1 MVYIPY
7 YQIQQ
12 IQIMLT
18 LSLSTPILL
27 DSQIER
33 SVTLNCK
40 ASVLQLP
47 GGQTKQEV
55 NHKSLFVYMIK
66 TKIRTK
72 EPFGTEANG
81 EHYEIQPNQEPN
93 PTHT

>member
-1 MVYIPY
+1 
-7 YQIQQ
+7 
-12 IQIMLT
+12 
-18 LSLSTPILL
+18 
-27 DSQIER
+27 
-33 SVTLNCK
+33 
-40 ASVLQLP
+40 
-47 GGQTKQEV
+47 
-55 NHKSLFVYMIK
+55 MIK